1 MSAKKKRHI
10 SPLYPFYGLKDCVEF
25 VKKLHKAIGQTEVI
39 KENAF
44 KHMELDPSKPATTR
58 AYSAMSTFGLIDER
72 TSGKQK
78 MVGVSNLSR
87 TILIAT
93 SDGPRRVIALQTA
106 ASNYE
111 VIRKL
116 RTVWSDGLPD
126 DGTILEVF
134 ELDHKFSSRAAK
146 SFLPAFKQT
155 YEFAKLGGSDVVS
168 RQEDSQEKP
177 DEGSET
183 FRLMESVQDKPMYTD
198 QARTG
203 LKEFPILLLG
213 TTAFVNIPIPLSDRN
228 RQLIMKWFDDN
239 QEALTYSSELAESA
253 QEEANGE

>member
-10 SPLYPFYGLKDCVEF
+10 SPLYPFYSLKDCVDF
-25 VKKLHKAIGQTEVI
+25 VKKLHKAIGQTEVL

-44 KHMELDPSKPATTR
+44 KYMELDLSKPATNR

-78 MVGVSNLSR
+78 MVGVSNLAR

-93 SDGPRRVIALQTA
+93 VDSARRVTALQTA

-116 RTVWSDGLPD
+116 RTIWPDGLTD
-126 DGTILEVF
+126 DVTILEVL
-134 ELDHKFSSRAAK
+134 ELDYKFSSRAAK
-146 SFLPAFKQT
+146 SFLPAFKET
-155 YEFAKLGGSDVVS
+155 YEFAKLGGSDVIS
-168 RQEDSQEKP
+168 RQEDSLEKP
-177 DEGSET
+177 DEGSEISG
-183 FRLMESVQDKPMYTD
+183 LIEGVQDKPMYTD
-198 QARTG
+198 QARAG
-203 LKEFPILLLG
+203 LKEYPILLLG
-213 TTAFVNIPIPLSDRN
+213 TTAFVKIPIPLSDKN

-239 QEALTYSSELAESA
+239 QEALTYSNEVAESA
-253 QEEANGE
+253 QEEAHDE